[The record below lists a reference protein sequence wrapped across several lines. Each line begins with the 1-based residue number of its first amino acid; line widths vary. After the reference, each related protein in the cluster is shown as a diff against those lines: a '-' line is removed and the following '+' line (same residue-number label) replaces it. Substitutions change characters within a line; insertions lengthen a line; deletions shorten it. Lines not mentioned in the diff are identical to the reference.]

1 MDGTAMFGSSVLLV
15 LLLALTF
22 ERILGLDRLINQAI
36 Q

>member
-1 MDGTAMFGSSVLLV
+1 LDGSAIFGSVVLLV
-15 LLLALTF
+15 LLLAITF